1 MMCKAFDPAQ
11 HPEWNFEMSFEIVDL
26 IGFAASALVFLTF
39 CMQTLLPLRIIAIAS
54 NIMFIAYGLFAGL
67 VPILILHAVLLPV
80 NIWRTLQQFRMRQRI
95 RRMLRKAP
103 DTDML
108 LPFMKAIKFAAGS
121 VIFHCGDP
129 AERLFVV
136 LEGEV
141 RVEEFDRTIGEGEIF
156 GEIGL
161 FSAEGQRNATVR
173 AVGPVS
179 VAWIDRANVIKLF
192 EDQPDFAMALTRLIT
207 SRLSENQ
214 HMLSARLASAI

>member
-1 MMCKAFDPAQ
+1 
-11 HPEWNFEMSFEIVDL
+11 MSFEVVDL

-54 NIMFIAYGLFAGL
+54 NILFIAYGISAGL

-80 NIWRTLQQFRMRQRI
+80 NIWRTVQQIQMRHRV
-95 RRMLRKAP
+95 RGMFNKAP

-108 LPFMKAIKFAAGS
+108 LPFMTATRFAAGA
-121 VIFHCGDP
+121 VVFRRCDQ
-129 AERLFVV
+129 ADRLFVV

-141 RVEEFDRTIGEGEIF
+141 RVEEFECTINKGEIF

-161 FSAEGQRNATVR
+161 FSAEGRRNATVR

-192 EDQPDFAMALTRLIT
+192 QDQPDFAIALTRLMT

-214 HMLSARLASAI
+214 HSLSARLASTV

>member
-1 MMCKAFDPAQ
+1 MRKTVGHAQ
-11 HPEWNFEMSFEIVDL
+11 NTERNINMSLEIVDL

-54 NIMFIAYGLFAGL
+54 NVLFIAYGIFAGL

-80 NIWRTLQQFRMRQRI
+80 NIWRTVQQVQMRHRI
-95 RRMLRKAP
+95 RRMFKKAP

-108 LPFMKAIKFAAGS
+108 LPFMTAINFAAGS
-121 VIFHCGDP
+121 VIFRCCDP
-129 AERLFVV
+129 ADRLFVV

-141 RVEEFDRTIGEGEIF
+141 LVEEFERTIGKGEIF

-179 VAWIDRANVIKLF
+179 VAWIDRATVIKLF
-192 EDQPDFAMALTRLIT
+192 ADQPDFAIALTRLIT
-207 SRLSENQ
+207 ARLSENQ
-214 HMLSARLASAI
+214 HTLTARLASAT

>member
-1 MMCKAFDPAQ
+1 
-11 HPEWNFEMSFEIVDL
+11 MSFEIVDL

-54 NIMFIAYGLFAGL
+54 NILFIAYGIFAGL

-80 NIWRTLQQFRMRQRI
+80 NIWRTVQQLQMRDRI
-95 RRMLRKAP
+95 RRMFKKAP

-108 LPFMKAIKFAAGS
+108 LPFMTAINCAAGS
-121 VIFHCGDP
+121 VIFRRCDP
-129 AERLFVV
+129 ADRLFVV

-141 RVEEFDRTIGEGEIF
+141 LVEEFERTIGKGEIF

-173 AVGPVS
+173 AIGAVS
-179 VAWIDRANVIKLF
+179 VAWIDRATVIKLF

-214 HMLSARLASAI
+214 QTLSARLASAM